1 MIERLILAFLN
12 LLVASL
18 HLLLDDSVVCL
29 LILIVGLV
37 MISLLVVPAPVSQR
51 EHIVTQLQNEE
62 REIQVAHI
70 KVNVLQLLNVR
81 GWWRH
86 GLVIM
91 LLLLLIIV
99 IVIFLEIHFS
109 PRIIVFFKFALHF

>member
-1 MIERLILAFLN
+1 
-12 LLVASL
+12 
-18 HLLLDDSVVCL
+18 
-29 LILIVGLV
+29 

-51 EHIVTQLQNEE
+51 EHIITQLQDEE
-62 REIQVAHI
+62 REIQVTHI

-81 GWWRH
+81 GWGRH
-86 GLVIM
+86 CLVIV